1 MKRIFLFLLVN
12 VFVHMCSINTM
23 AQMRPTFGTNT
34 DLHNVEG
41 NVKIIFGFNSGV
53 GYDYGEKAFFLIIIR
68 LSYKL
73 QIQDFLIFDLF
84 GIMKLAHSIYLE
96 VIQPMHQ

>member
-1 MKRIFLFLLVN
+1 MITEKKLL
-12 VFVHMCSINTM
+12 SYI
-23 AQMRPTFGTNT
+23 
-34 DLHNVEG
+34 LHIG
-41 NVKIIFGFNSGV
+41 NKVS
-53 GYDYGEKAFFLIIIR
+53 FFLDIIR
-68 LSYKL
+68 LFYKL